1 MGIPDLKKNARR
13 DAFFLLFFHPF
24 WGLACLI
31 DEAGVLAPGSYET
44 NRQWKIIK
52 IYIEG

>member
-1 MGIPDLKKNARR
+1 MH
-13 DAFFLLFFHPF
+13 FFFFSFTLFG
-24 WGLACLI
+24 GLPVMI